1 MKKRIVK
8 ARERSRIE
16 VTQIVEDY
24 QTLNEFETTYID
36 ATLTR

>member
-8 ARERSRIE
+8 ASERSRIE
-16 VTQIVEDY
+16 VTQIVENY
-24 QTLNEFETTYID
+24 QTLNEFEITNTD